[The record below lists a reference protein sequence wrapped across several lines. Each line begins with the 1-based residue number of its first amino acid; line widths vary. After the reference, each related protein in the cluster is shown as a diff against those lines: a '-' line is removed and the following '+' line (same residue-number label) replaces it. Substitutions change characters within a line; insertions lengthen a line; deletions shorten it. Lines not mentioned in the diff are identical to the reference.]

1 MGNEI
6 YYDGKIPQRKSKLNI
21 DRAFSYWANEGL
33 QNYKGMNTSSSDSEK
48 NEKKES
54 NSESSSSSSS
64 SSSLE
69 LEYNDEEYEEKK
81 EDNSKIPFTF
91 YWKEGGKKI
100 LLTGNFAN

>member
-64 SSSLE
+64 SSLE